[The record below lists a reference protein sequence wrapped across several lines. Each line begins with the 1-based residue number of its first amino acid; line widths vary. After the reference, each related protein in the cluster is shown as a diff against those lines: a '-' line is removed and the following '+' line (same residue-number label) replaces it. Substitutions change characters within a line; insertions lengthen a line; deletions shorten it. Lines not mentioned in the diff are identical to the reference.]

1 MIGMDFIS
9 FLTLLV
15 ISLAVSGILHYG
27 LDYYV
32 TPGHWSFCSKVVVGW
47 LGAWLG
53 SPVLGHWPHRI
64 PNLAHGDIYYVPAI
78 LGAAALI
85 IVAVDLGQMA
95 SGARK
100 GTARRSSR

>member
-1 MIGMDFIS
+1 MIGMEFIS
-9 FLTLLV
+9 FLVLLV
-15 ISLAVSGILHYG
+15 ISIAVSAVLHYG

-47 LGAWLG
+47 VGAWLG

-64 PNLAHGDIYYVPAI
+64 PNLAYGDIYFVPAI
-78 LGAAALI
+78 LGAAAII

-95 SGARK
+95 SGGQKR
-100 GTARRSSR
+100 TTRRR